1 MKASDLSFQ
10 ASDAGVKEANDAM
23 TISDDELIEL
33 AKSARQWAH
42 APYSNFSVGATLL
55 SADGRVFT
63 GCNVEN
69 STYGLSMCAERVAIF
84 KAVSE
89 GAHEIAKIAI
99 VTDHE
104 HIAPPCGCCRQMIW
118 EFSSGDTEIV
128 LSNLAGD
135 VKSYR
140 ITDLLPEAF
149 DERYLEGVR

>member
-1 MKASDLSFQ
+1 M
-10 ASDAGVKEANDAM
+10 VKDE
-23 TISDDELIEL
+23 ELIEQ
-33 AKSARQWAH
+33 ARDARQFAH
-42 APYSNFSVGATLL
+42 APYSNFNVGAALL
-55 SADGRVFT
+55 TSDGRLFT

-89 GAHEIAKIAI
+89 GATAIAKVAV

-118 EFSSGDTEIV
+118 EFSSPQTEII
-128 LSNLAGD
+128 LANLAGD
-135 VKSYR
+135 VRKYR

-149 DERYLEGVR
+149 DERFL